1 MGKYSILKGH
11 PTEYNNTS
19 DDNHIFI
26 RTTAAGYEHSI
37 AINVCSNKYPRCMY
51 YALKK
56 FYYEDFRDSTP
67 ESLITTTMI
76 NAPIGLK
83 TIKSYD
89 EFKLSYKEQ
98 NWFVEDEMLIASRK
112 SNPNNILGR
121 KVINLTKASIA
132 ADDSFVCAFGI
143 SWGPKPAP
151 DRSFGFY
158 PTRGI
163 HDVHCNIENGHDTHK
178 TRPFSVHDGALFF
191 HFPSEGFFYGIFCMF
206 PGQLNGSSRKKQ
218 QINID

>member
-11 PTEYNNTS
+11 PFEYNNTA

-26 RTTAAGYEHSI
+26 RTAAAGYDYSI

-56 FYYEDFRDSTP
+56 FYYEDFTDTTP
-67 ESLITTTMI
+67 ESVITDTMI
-76 NAPIGLK
+76 NAPIGLR

-98 NWFVEDEMLIASRK
+98 NWFDESEMLIASRK

-121 KVINLTKASIA
+121 EVINLTKASIA
-132 ADDSFVCAFGI
+132 EWDSYVCAFGI
-143 SWGPKPAP
+143 SWGPKSAP

-178 TRPFSVHDGALFF
+178 KRPSSVHDGALFF
-191 HFPSEGFFYGIFCMF
+191 HFPSKGCFYGIFCMF
-206 PGQLNGSSRKKQ
+206 PGQLNTSTRNKT
-218 QINID
+218 